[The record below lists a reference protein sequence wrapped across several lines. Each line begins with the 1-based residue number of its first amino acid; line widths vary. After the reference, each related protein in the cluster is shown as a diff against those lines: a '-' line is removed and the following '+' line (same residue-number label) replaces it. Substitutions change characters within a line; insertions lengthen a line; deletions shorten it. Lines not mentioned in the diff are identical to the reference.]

1 MTALEMVKAKLVGT
15 DYERYISEENLLK
28 AYINDAQQQATSIVY
43 PFDETATLPDIP
55 KYHSWVARA
64 TIEMIMR
71 RGAEGQLAHNENGI
85 NRTYD
90 GGVISQSLINELT
103 PKGKILK
110 R

>member
-1 MTALEMVKAKLVGT
+1 MTTLEMVKAKLIGT
-15 DYERYISEENLLK
+15 DYERYTTEESLLNV
-28 AYINDAQQQATSIVY
+28 YIADAQQQATSIVY

-55 KYHSWVARA
+55 KYRSWIARA

-90 GGVISQSLINELT
+90 GGVLSQSLIDELT
-103 PKGKILK
+103 PKGKVLK